1 MGDGTMTR
9 ARTSYEAY
17 IEDHLHRMH
26 HEIEVTTRKLELEK
40 RRLAKLGEDCK
51 RAKTEYEDRV
61 MPKRVRKEEKGE
73 EKPEGPPSKQKEQ
86 PATAAMIKAIE
97 YRLDKAI
104 AKHNHVNHENKELRE
119 RIDDIRRERIQLNQ
133 VFRRSIEDIRG
144 CTKSIFQI
152 KAEEDEAKNTVEDIK
167 VRIGA
172 LSKQRER
179 GRKGFGQEVE
189 RLKIHTRNEDKE
201 KKETEVQMKRA
212 ADERDKDRR
221 AYLIAD
227 EEKDFSESTMM
238 KRILKLAFLNTIQRR
253 HIKQHQKNIEIF
265 EQAFATIKS
274 TTGISDIEEIVR
286 IFVKL
291 EERNFSLL
299 TYVNQLN
306 REIEALEKRNKEL
319 DTAIKDQRQA
329 AEDAELKRR
338 QQLSDL
344 DLQIQRTQAAT
355 LENVEQLNSQEDLI
369 KEMRPILV
377 DIAVKIDREGR
388 GHSNL
393 PREGQDDI
401 LSLLTW
407 IETSLGKWR
416 EYVPEKEGDKHFK
429 PFPVTVAAT
438 VKALPPK
445 KFGQVPPP
453 LLRQHEL
460 PSANFSALNQD
471 TRGKD
476 GGDSDSSEEDYES
489 KPWSLRDLR
498 EKTRET
504 LAKRKLKRKHD
515 PAAEAKA
522 DGADAKDAEDELGYD
537 DLVEGKELS
546 ESSDSSDEYRDQAD
560 PMWPTD
566 DEVNEIFLKRYK
578 MTKEELQ
585 AMADRM
591 GIQLNNLCYLKQEF
605 DAYDQDRSG
614 CIDRG
619 ELKGLLEKLGEELTD
634 EELDAAFKEL
644 DADGSGEIEFFEFV
658 EWFTSD

>member
-1 MGDGTMTR
+1 MAEVTR

-40 RRLAKLGEDCK
+40 RRLAKLEEDCR
-51 RAKTEYEDRV
+51 RAKSEYEDKV
-61 MPKRVRKEEKGE
+61 MPKRKHDEKEETSV
-73 EKPEGPPSKQKEQ
+73 KPKEM
-86 PATAAMIKAIE
+86 PTTAAMIKAIE
-97 YRLDKAI
+97 YKLDKAI
-104 AKHNHVNHENKELRE
+104 GKFNLVNHENKDLRE
-119 RIDDIRRERIQLNQ
+119 RIDEIRRERIQLNQ
-133 VFRRSIEDIRG
+133 VFRKSIEDIRG
-144 CTKSIFQI
+144 CTKGIFQI
-152 KAEEDEAKNTVEDIK
+152 KSEEDDAKNVVEDIK
-167 VRIGA
+167 VRISA
-172 LSKQRER
+172 LAKQRER
-179 GRKGFGQEVE
+179 GRKGFGEEVE
-189 RLKIHTRNEDKE
+189 RLKIQTKKEDRE
-201 KKETEVQMKRA
+201 KKETEVKMKRD

-221 AYLIAD
+221 KYLIAD
-227 EEKDFSESTMM
+227 EELNFSEATMM

-274 TTGISDIEEIVR
+274 TTGISDIEEIVK

-319 DTAIKDQRQA
+319 DSSIKDQRQA
-329 AEDAELKRR
+329 EEDAELRRR
-338 QQLSDL
+338 QELSDL
-344 DLQIQRTQAAT
+344 DLQIQRTQAST
-355 LENVEQLNSQEDLI
+355 QDNLETLNSHTE
-369 KEMRPILV
+369 ILTEV
-377 DIAVKIDREGR
+377 KPVVMYIAEKIDREGR
-388 GHSNL
+388 GHTPL

-401 LSLLTW
+401 LSVLTW
-407 IETSLGKWR
+407 IETALGKWR
-416 EYVPEKEGDKHFK
+416 EYVPEREGDKHFK
-429 PFPVTVAAT
+429 PFPCTVSAS
-438 VKALPPK
+438 VKALAPK
-445 KFGQVPPP
+445 RFGQLPAP
-453 LLRQHEL
+453 LLRQQDL
-460 PSANFSALNQD
+460 PSANFSALTTD

-476 GGDSDSSEEDYES
+476 GADSDSSEEDYES
-489 KPWSLRDLR
+489 RPWSLKDLR

-504 LAKRKLKRKHD
+504 IAKRKLKKRGD

-522 DGADAKDAEDELGYD
+522 EGADAKPEEEELGYD
-537 DLVEGKELS
+537 DLVEGKDAT
-546 ESSDSSDEYRDQAD
+546 ESSDSSDTYRDQAD